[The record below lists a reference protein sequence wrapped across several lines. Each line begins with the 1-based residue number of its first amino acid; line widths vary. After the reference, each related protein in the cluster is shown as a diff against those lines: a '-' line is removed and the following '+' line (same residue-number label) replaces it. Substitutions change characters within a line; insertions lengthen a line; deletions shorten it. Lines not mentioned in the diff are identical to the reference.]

1 MNYEQVE
8 LLERLAAEYTLGTLR
23 GRARRRF
30 ERLCVGSAAARS
42 AVYRWEDHWSALSRT
57 VPPVEPS
64 RQVWAAVSRRL
75 FGDDPGAV
83 AAPPRVR
90 RWRAWQLAAAAG
102 LVAVALIVGLIVRQP
117 APPALQ
123 TLAVLGTDT
132 AHPVWR
138 LERRLPLTAL
148 TIEVVGTVPEAV
160 GKSYEL
166 WALPRGGGAPI
177 SLGLLPTGGRAERT
191 LSEPQRLALLAA
203 DKVAVSVEPLGGSPT
218 GSPTGPI
225 VIVTNVSA
233 AG

>member
-1 MNYEQVE
+1 MNYEQAE
-8 LLERLAAEYTLGTLR
+8 LLDRLAAEYTLGTLR

-30 ERLCVGSAAARS
+30 ERLCVDSAAARS

-64 RQVWAAVSRRL
+64 PPVWDAVSRRL
-75 FGDDPGAV
+75 FGNETAAV
-83 AAPPRVR
+83 AAPRVR
-90 RWRAWQLAAAAG
+90 RRRTWQLAAAAG
-102 LVAVALIVGLIVRQP
+102 LVAVVLIAGLIMRQL
-117 APPALQ
+117 APPPLQ

-148 TIEVVGTVPEAV
+148 TIEVVGTVPKAA

-166 WALPRGGGAPI
+166 WALPRGGGAPV
-177 SLGLLPTGGRAERT
+177 SLGLLPTGGRAERP

-203 DKVAVSVEPLGGSPT
+203 DKVAVSVEPAGGSPS

-225 VIVTNVSA
+225 VIVTNVPA

>member
-8 LLERLAAEYTLGTLR
+8 LLDRLAAEYTLGTLR

-30 ERLCVGSAAARS
+30 ERLCLDSGAARS
-42 AVYRWEDHWSALSRT
+42 AVYRWEDHWSALSRG

-64 RQVWAAVSRRL
+64 PQVWAAVSRRL
-75 FGDDPGAV
+75 FGDDAV
-83 AAPPRVR
+83 SGAAPRIRRPRT
-90 RWRAWQLAAAAG
+90 WQLAVAAG
-102 LVAVALIVGLIVRQP
+102 LVAIALITGLIVRQL
-117 APPALQ
+117 APPPLQ
-123 TLAVLGTDT
+123 TLAVLSTDT

-148 TIEVVGTVPEAV
+148 TVEVVGTVPPAA

-166 WALPRGGGAPI
+166 WALPRGEAPV
-177 SLGLLPTGGRAERT
+177 SLGLLPAAGRVEHT
-191 LSEPQRLALLAA
+191 LSERQRTALLAA
-203 DKVAVSVEPLGGSPT
+203 EKVAVSVEPAGGSPT

-225 VIVTNVSA
+225 VIVTQVPA

>member
-1 MNYEQVE
+1 MNYEQAE
-8 LLERLAAEYTLGTLR
+8 LLDRLAAEYTLGTLR

-30 ERLCVGSAAARS
+30 ERLLADSAAARS

-64 RQVWAAVSRRL
+64 PQVWAAVNRRL
-75 FGDDPGAV
+75 FGGDAAAGA
-83 AAPPRVR
+83 APRVR
-90 RWRAWQLAAAAG
+90 RRRAWQLAAAAG
-102 LVAVALIVGLIVRQP
+102 LVAVVLIAGLIMRQL
-117 APPALQ
+117 APPPLQ

-148 TIEVVGTVPEAV
+148 NIEVVGAVPEAA

-166 WALPRGGGAPI
+166 WALPRGGAAPV
-177 SLGLLPTGGRAERT
+177 SLGLLPAAGRAERT

-203 DKVAVSVEPLGGSPT
+203 DKVAVSVEPAGGSPT

-225 VIVTNVSA
+225 VIVTDVPA

>member
-1 MNYEQVE
+1 MNYEQAE
-8 LLERLAAEYTLGTLR
+8 LLDRLAAEYTLGTLR

-30 ERLCVGSAAARS
+30 ERLCADSAAARS

-64 RQVWAAVSRRL
+64 PQVWAAVSRRL
-75 FGDDPGAV
+75 FGDNVAAGAAPGA
-83 AAPPRVR
+83 R
-90 RWRAWQLAAAAG
+90 RRRTWQLAVAAG
-102 LVAVALIVGLIVRQP
+102 LVAVALIVGLIMRQL
-117 APPALQ
+117 APPPLQ
-123 TLAVLGTDT
+123 TLAVLGTDS

-148 TIEVVGTVPEAV
+148 TIQVVGAVPPAA

-166 WALPRGGGAPI
+166 WALPRGGGAPV
-177 SLGLLPTGGRAERT
+177 SLGLLPAAGSAERT
-191 LSEPQRLALLAA
+191 LSEPQRVALLAA
-203 DKVAVSVEPLGGSPT
+203 DKVAVSVEPAGGSPT

-225 VIVTNVSA
+225 VIVTNVPV

>member
-1 MNYEQVE
+1 MNYEQAE
-8 LLERLAAEYTLGTLR
+8 LLDRLAAEYTLGTLR
-23 GRARRRF
+23 GGARRRF
-30 ERLCVGSAAARS
+30 ERLCIASAAARG

-64 RQVWAAVSRRL
+64 PRVWAAVSRRL
-75 FGDDPGAV
+75 FGDDATA

-102 LVAVALIVGLIVRQP
+102 LVAVALIVGLIMRQA
-117 APPALQ
+117 APPLQ
-123 TLAVLGTDT
+123 TLVVLGTDT

-148 TIEVVGTVPEAV
+148 TIEVIGTVPEAV
-160 GKSYEL
+160 GRSYEL
-166 WALPRGGGAPI
+166 WALPRGGAPI
-177 SLGLLPTGGRAERT
+177 SLGLLPAAGSAERT
-191 LSEPQRLALLAA
+191 LSERQRSALLAA
-203 DKVAVSVEPLGGSPT
+203 DKVAVSVEPVGGSPT

-225 VIVTNVSA
+225 VILTNLPA

>member
-1 MNYEQVE
+1 MNYEQAE
-8 LLERLAAEYTLGTLR
+8 LLDRLAAEYALGTLR

-30 ERLCVGSAAARS
+30 ERLYIQSAAARG

-64 RQVWAAVSRRL
+64 PRVWAAVSRRL
-75 FGDDPGAV
+75 FGDDATA

-90 RWRAWQLAAAAG
+90 RWRAWQFAAAAG
-102 LVAVALIVGLIVRQP
+102 LVAVALIVGLIMRQA
-117 APPALQ
+117 APPLQ
-123 TLAVLGTDT
+123 TLVVLGTDT

-148 TIEVVGTVPEAV
+148 TIQVIGTVPEAV
-160 GKSYEL
+160 GRSYEL
-166 WALPRGGGAPI
+166 WALPRGGVPV
-177 SLGLLPTGGRAERT
+177 SLGLLPAAGSAERT
-191 LSEPQRLALLAA
+191 LSERQRTALLAA
-203 DKVAVSVEPLGGSPT
+203 DKVAVSVEPVGGSPT

-225 VIVTNVSA
+225 VILTNLPA